1 MLSTDQEYKDQ
12 IKKVGEYNL
21 KDTHKWRE
29 RAIFFQENEYY
40 TDLVEDTHDWNEFW
54 DEEERRI
61 LNGLWIDGFYI
72 PGLYYFYMN
81 YLPIYHKQLNKY
93 EFPDVYDM
101 DYHTFL
107 CLEHAIFLK
116 KHFVVIKKKTSRF
129 YFKILRTI
137 DSRTFF

>member
-1 MLSTDQEYKDQ
+1 MLNTDQEYKDQ

-29 RAIFFQENEYY
+29 SAIFFQENEYY
-40 TDLVEDTHDWNEFW
+40 TDLIDETHDWHEFW
-54 DEEERRI
+54 DEEERKI
-61 LNGLWIDGFYI
+61 MNGFWIDEFYI
-72 PGLYYFYMN
+72 PGMYYFYLN

-116 KHFVVIKKKTSRF
+116 KHFDNLCNCPKKNMDL
-129 YFKILRTI
+129 YV
-137 DSRTFF
+137 

>member
-12 IKKVGEYNL
+12 IKKVGEYKL
-21 KDTHKWRE
+21 RDTHKWRE
-29 RAIFFQENEYY
+29 RAIYFQENEYY

-61 LNGLWIDGFYI
+61 MNGLWIDGFYI
-72 PGLYYFYMN
+72 PGLYYFYLN

-116 KHFVVIKKKTSRF
+116 KHFVIIKKRQA
-129 YFKILRTI
+129 
-137 DSRTFF
+137 